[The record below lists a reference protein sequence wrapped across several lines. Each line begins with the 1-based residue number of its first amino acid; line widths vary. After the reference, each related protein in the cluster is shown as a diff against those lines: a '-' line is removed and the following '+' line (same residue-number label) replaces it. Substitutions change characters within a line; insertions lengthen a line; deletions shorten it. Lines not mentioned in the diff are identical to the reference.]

1 MKGIGD
7 RDFEIIQVKGELKPW
22 KWMSSLKEKLDS
34 KKNERAIAE
43 HGEIF
48 PIIMQAEKKN
58 LMGKQS
64 LKRKDDKTYQIIG
77 SNLLTFLNMEKK
89 KDKYA

>member
-7 RDFEIIQVKGELKPW
+7 RDFEIIQVKAELKPW
-22 KWMSSLKEKLDS
+22 KWMSSLTEKLDS
-34 KKNERAIAE
+34 KKNKRAIAE

-48 PIIMQAEKKN
+48 PIVMQAEKKN

-64 LKRKDDKTYQIIG
+64 LKRKNDKNLQYYWLKFIG
-77 SNLLTFLNMEKK
+77 IF
-89 KDKYA
+89 